1 MLRALHMKD
10 VGPAARLDLELGE
23 RLNVLTGDNG
33 LGKSFVL
40 EVAWWVATGTW
51 VGRPVLPHRGKED
64 EAVISFQLDPAN
76 PDGPKQPSL
85 WHGRPQSARFRR
97 NRQDWQDPLGHLE
110 SFRRSKERMLTA
122 AWLDELD
129 WTPVVFAQADGA
141 FSVWDPARNYSFRSA
156 YETMN
161 VDARPYHLGLEAL
174 WDGLTLD
181 GKRVCNGLIQDW
193 GRWWLEDAA
202 DKPSPFGLLRDVL
215 RKLSHPSE
223 PMEPGEPRRIYLD
236 DARDFPTVAL
246 PYGNVPILHLSAGM
260 KRIVSLAYLIAW
272 AWTEHVKAC
281 ELLGRKQAE
290 RLVFLMDE
298 VESHLHPKWQRHIL
312 PRLLEVLAGLGPS
325 LRPQLLVTT
334 HSPMVLASLEP
345 HWSAANDKLFLF
357 ELEERVGDPA
367 HKEVDLDELPW
378 VKYGDAVGWLTSP
391 IFGLKQARSP
401 EAEVAIKAAQ
411 DLMTGKLTSL
421 PAGLHTA
428 EEIDRELRRLLPDQD
443 KFWPRWVVWQEGRS
457 T

>member
-1 MLRALHMKD
+1 MLRSLQMKD
-10 VGPAARLDLELGE
+10 VGPAAQLDLELGE

-64 EAVISFQLDPAN
+64 DAVISFQLDPGSPN
-76 PDGPKQPSL
+76 GPRQPSL
-85 WHGRPQSARFRR
+85 WHGQPQSARFRR
-97 NRQDWQDPLGHLE
+97 KRQDWQDPLRHGTNYRGDGEGLWTPE
-110 SFRRSKERMLTA
+110 
-122 AWLDELD
+122 WLNQLD
-129 WTPVVFAQADGA
+129 WTPVVYSQADGA
-141 FSVWDPARNYSFRSA
+141 FSVWDPARNYPIQSPSESI
-156 YETMN
+156 Y
-161 VDARPYHLGLEAL
+161 VDPRPYHLRLDEL
-174 WDGLTLD
+174 WDGLALD

-236 DARDFPTVAL
+236 DSRDFPTIDL
-246 PYGNVPILHLSAGM
+246 PYGNVPVSHLSAGM

-281 ELLGRKQAE
+281 ELLGRKPAE
-290 RLVFLMDE
+290 RVVFLMDE

-345 HWSAANDKLFLF
+345 HWITANDKLFLF
-357 ELEERVGDPA
+357 ELEERATEPSR
-367 HKEVDLDELPW
+367 KEVELDELPW

-401 EAEVAIKAAQ
+401 EAEVAIRAAQ
-411 DLMTGKLTSL
+411 DFMTGKLADL
-421 PAGLHTA
+421 PEGLRTA
-428 EEIDRELRRLLPDQD
+428 QEIDRELRRLLPDQD
-443 KFWPRWVVWQEGRS
+443 KFWPRWVVWQEREGK
-457 T
+457 